1 MNNSIEDIINI
12 ATDNATKEL
21 NDELNKLRN
30 EMRVKEEDEL
40 NKMSNEDKED
50 KPKKLRKKRAIE
62 TKPRITRS
70 SKYEGINTAER
81 RKKIKKEHY
90 KTKGKIKYAKISR
103 CKRHDLNMEDFVNC
117 NTIIE
122 VNEKVVSLLKERGYD
137 DKLIKQVIR
146 TRNTEYKPYKKKEN
160 TDNNSINSNNNLIN
174 TDNKV

>member
-1 MNNSIEDIINI
+1 MENSIEDIINI
-12 ATDNATKEL
+12 AIDNATKEL

-30 EMRVKEEDEL
+30 EIRVKDEL
-40 NKMSNEDKED
+40 NKMSNEDKT
-50 KPKKLRKKRAIE
+50 KKIRKKRAIE

-81 RKKIKKEHY
+81 RKEIKKEHY

-103 CKRHDLNMEDFVNC
+103 CKRHDFNMEDFDNC

-122 VNEKVVSLLKERGYD
+122 VNEKVISLLKERGYD

>member
-1 MNNSIEDIINI
+1 MENSNEDIINI
-12 ATDNATKEL
+12 AIDKATKEL

-30 EMRVKEEDEL
+30 EIRVKDEL
-40 NKMSNEDKED
+40 NKMSKED
-50 KPKKLRKKRAIE
+50 KPNKIRKKRAIE

-81 RKKIKKEHY
+81 RKEIKKEHY

-103 CKRHDLNMEDFVNC
+103 CKRHDLNMENFYNC

-160 TDNNSINSNNNLIN
+160 TDNNLINSNNNLIN

>member
-1 MNNSIEDIINI
+1 MENSIEDIINI
-12 ATDNATKEL
+12 AIDNATKEL

-30 EMRVKEEDEL
+30 EIRVKDVL
-40 NKMSNEDKED
+40 NKMSNEDKT
-50 KPKKLRKKRAIE
+50 KKIRKKRAIE
-62 TKPRITRS
+62 TKPRISRS

-81 RKKIKKEHY
+81 RKEIKKEHY

-103 CKRHDLNMEDFVNC
+103 CKRHDLNMEDFDNC

-160 TDNNSINSNNNLIN
+160 TDNNLINSNNNLIN